1 MSAFLDLYE
10 PLDVIGNG
18 SFGII
23 RKVKRKSD
31 GLVCLLTCIIV
42 FQDAHTWQIFAR
54 KELHFERMSERD
66 RKQIVAEVYVPF

>member
-1 MSAFLDLYE
+1 MSTLLDLYE

-31 GLVCLLTCIIV
+31 GLVRPKPTSLFVTGLT
-42 FQDAHTWQIFAR
+42 AHTDFRQEGTIFR
-54 KELHFERMSERD
+54 PH
-66 RKQIVAEVYVPF
+66 VGP

>member
-1 MSAFLDLYE
+1 MSTLLDLYE

-31 GLVCLLTCIIV
+31 GLVSKKLTATPPRRRTHLRI
-42 FQDAHTWQIFAR
+42 QIFAR
-54 KELHFERMSERD
+54 KELYFERMSERD
-66 RKQIVAEVYVPF
+66 KKQIVAEV